1 MKDSAGVD
9 FGERVLQVL
18 RHADFFERLVG
29 ELFGEDA
36 AQLLAIAFAR
46 EVARAGGA
54 LEADDFHA
62 LWLGAA
68 EALDS
73 EGEAVLGIV
82 GDGDDAAGDV
92 AVFRP
97 QVKQRLFRVS
107 AYFPRQ
113 RRHGGDAA
121 AVFADF
127 DGSLNKDFLE
137 ARAEIFG
144 QIHRDSLI

>member
-1 MKDSAGVD
+1 MSGAAMKDSAGVD

-46 EVARAGGA
+46 EVARTGGA

-82 GDGDDAAGDV
+82 GECGDAAGG
-92 AVFRP
+92 AFTFSA
-97 QVKQRLFRVS
+97 QVET
-107 AYFPRQ
+107 P
-113 RRHGGDAA
+113 G
-121 AVFADF
+121 
-127 DGSLNKDFLE
+127 
-137 ARAEIFG
+137 
-144 QIHRDSLI
+144 

>member
-1 MKDSAGVD
+1 MSGAAMKDSAGVD

-73 EGEAVLGIV
+73 EGEPGVGAV
-82 GDGDDAAGDV
+82 GDGEN
-92 AVFRP
+92 P
-97 QVKQRLFRVS
+97 
-107 AYFPRQ
+107 
-113 RRHGGDAA
+113 GG
-121 AVFADF
+121 
-127 DGSLNKDFLE
+127 
-137 ARAEIFG
+137 ARACLVAQE
-144 QIHRDSLI
+144 DTCLIAA

>member
-36 AQLLAIAFAR
+36 AQLLAIAFSG

-62 LWLGAA
+62 LWLGTA

-107 AYFPRQ
+107 AYRSFPEQGFPGGSRGDLRPDSWRQ
-113 RRHGGDAA
+113 SNITT
-121 AVFADF
+121 
-127 DGSLNKDFLE
+127 SLCCYYFTVASCK
-137 ARAEIFG
+137 
-144 QIHRDSLI
+144 

>member
-1 MKDSAGVD
+1 MSGAAMKDSAGVD
-9 FGERVLQVL
+9 FGKRGLQVL

-36 AQLLAIAFAR
+36 AQLLAIAFSG

-68 EALDS
+68 EALDG

-82 GDGDDAAGDV
+82 GDGNDAAGDV

-97 QVKQRLFRVS
+97 
-107 AYFPRQ
+107 
-113 RRHGGDAA
+113 
-121 AVFADF
+121 
-127 DGSLNKDFLE
+127 
-137 ARAEIFG
+137 
-144 QIHRDSLI
+144 

>member
-1 MKDSAGVD
+1 MSGAAMKDSAGVD

-46 EVARAGGA
+46 EVARAGSVH
-54 LEADDFHA
+54 EADDFHA

-73 EGEAVLGIV
+73 EREAVP
-82 GDGDDAAGDV
+82 GDV
-92 AVFRP
+92 GCRGRAA
-97 QVKQRLFRVS
+97 RVPVH
-107 AYFPRQ
+107 F
-113 RRHGGDAA
+113 
-121 AVFADF
+121 
-127 DGSLNKDFLE
+127 
-137 ARAEIFG
+137 
-144 QIHRDSLI
+144 